1 MSDFLELTLKDN
13 QKIVV
18 NIHSIQSIVND
29 GDGVVVGFLEGH
41 LKAIEVLESYE
52 EIKYK
57 LIPSSKPK
65 EPTQCRV
72 ARGVNAR

>member
-29 GDGVVVGFLEGH
+29 WYGVVVGFLE
-41 LKAIEVLESYE
+41 
-52 EIKYK
+52 
-57 LIPSSKPK
+57 
-65 EPTQCRV
+65 
-72 ARGVNAR
+72 